1 MINFLKGG
9 ICMAKRIEK
18 TNYWNQK
25 VKYLG
30 MHSAQ
35 SFLKSP
41 TYANNMNGKMISSD
55 CSCNCHGGCSGGD
68 CSSCSYGNS

>member
-35 SFLKSP
+35 SVLVKIVVHVAMVIVKSNKESVF
-41 TYANNMNGKMISSD
+41 TNLRNNIK
-55 CSCNCHGGCSGGD
+55 
-68 CSSCSYGNS
+68 